1 MELVFKRP
9 MPMTQG
15 DLAEVETIEYEV
27 YSFPWTRG
35 NFADSIDSGYSA
47 WVVRD
52 NEKMLGYCVVMM
64 SFDEAHLLNISVAR
78 QAQGLGVGRYLLD
91 WIEGVCSRL
100 GAASMLLEVRPS
112 NTLALGFYERHG
124 YGRIGVRRS
133 YYPAEF
139 GREDAIV
146 MRKTLVGANV
156 SQVTRSAAGGQA

>member
-1 MELVFKRP
+1 MALAFLQPTP
-9 MPMTQG
+9 MVPS
-15 DLAEVETIEYEV
+15 DLTEVEAIEYEV

-52 NEKMLGYCVVMM
+52 NEKMLGYCVLMM
-64 SFDEAHLLNISVAR
+64 SFDEAHLLNISVTR

-91 WIEGVCSRL
+91 WIEGVSTQL

-124 YGRIGVRRS
+124 YSRIGVRRN
-133 YYPAEF
+133 YYPAAR

-146 MRKTLVGANV
+146 MRKALSGVNAGQA
-156 SQVTRSAAGGQA
+156 TRSAAGGQA